1 MLKVFK
7 AGESID
13 GFERGARAFVGGV
26 VGAATGD
33 GPVSLKQQVSSASRA
48 TQRRDVTHEEEC
60 CSILYLGKM
69 LQKYNGGMRTP
80 QEYNGDARHAPS
92 IDCCWGKVSKDLL
105 GLLLL
110 DLAGGPAQSRML
122 LVVTRYQKRSG
133 TRRRPH

>member
-60 CSILYLGKM
+60 CSILCLGKM
-69 LQKYNGGMRTP
+69 LQKYNGGMRTSQNTMATRVTHP
-80 QEYNGDARHAPS
+80 VSTVARVKSPK
-92 IDCCWGKVSKDLL
+92 ICLGCCCWTWLEDQLKAACCWL
-105 GLLLL
+105 
-110 DLAGGPAQSRML
+110 
-122 LVVTRYQKRSG
+122 
-133 TRRRPH
+133 